1 MWLAGAGDVDLSAAE
16 AARTHPGIESTSC
29 SQSPNG
35 MFPNAAGALAPILL
49 DVDFGHLQQQHQ
61 AASKGSRR
69 IEEVKLGTVPEPT
82 AVRELVEATG
92 SGPACLRRLARWRVD
107 ANPADTERHHR
118 TRASALREHQDC
130 GSAGD
135 YAIRAYSSPAPRLVN
150 LKARMSVSS
159 MRLGGAIDP
168 HWLAAVARTVIGHA
182 RGTPRWRCD
191 LATLTAEC
199 RRLRQT

>member
-1 MWLAGAGDVDLSAAE
+1 MACFQTLQ
-16 AARTHPGIESTSC
+16 ARSRRYSWTLTSVTFN
-29 SQSPNG
+29 S
-35 MFPNAAGALAPILL
+35 
-49 DVDFGHLQQQHQ
+49 QHQ
-61 AASKGSRR
+61 AASKGSRP

-107 ANPADTERHHR
+107 ADPADLNVTIEHAPALS
-118 TRASALREHQDC
+118 ASIRIAAAQEH
-130 GSAGD
+130 

-150 LKARMSVSS
+150 LKAKMSVSS